1 MIRSLNFIYHNH
13 KKEIVETGLK
23 VNLVTSANDTK
34 TWMSKWLTEEK
45 II

>member
-34 TWMSKWLTEEK
+34 T
-45 II
+45 